1 MSEASKDVS
10 ARLGLGPEAGRATG
24 RSKWRV
30 WAGEHPYLAGGLALV
45 FALFVIWWLF
55 LRGPTPVEYV
65 SEPVVRGDLKVIVTA
80 TGTVEPETS
89 VTVGSEIS
97 GRIDKVFAD
106 FNDQVK
112 KDQVL
117 VEIDTTALRNTLA
130 KSEATLEES
139 RATVLQYQASR
150 IEAAAKWKRSKS
162 LAALNAVSQLDLD
175 MALAD
180 MKRAEANYAGGQA
193 RVKANEAQRAADEN
207 ALSKAVIRSPIDGVV
222 IERNIEPG
230 QTVAAT
236 FETPTLFTL
245 ADDLSHME
253 LQVNVDEADVGQV
266 RDGQSAS
273 FSVDAYPN
281 RRFQA
286 KIKKLHLAATTT
298 NNVVS
303 YVAVLSINNADLAL
317 RPGMTATA
325 EIVTAEKK
333 NVLLV
338 PNGATRFTPPTEKS
352 VATGVTAEGHVTKPV
367 WILKDGKPVSVALDL
382 GLTNGQQ
389 TEILGGDVAEGMTV
403 LTDVKSASKAGSQ

>member
-10 ARLGLGPEAGRATG
+10 ARLGLGPDAGRA
-24 RSKWRV
+24 KWRV
-30 WAGEHPYLAGGLALV
+30 WAGEHPYLAGGIALG

-55 LRGPTPVEYV
+55 LRGPAAPEYV

-97 GRIDKVFAD
+97 GRIDKVLAD

-117 VEIDTTALRNTLA
+117 AEIDTTALRNTLA
-130 KSEATLEES
+130 KSEATLDES

-150 IEAAAKWKRSKS
+150 IEAAAKWKRYKS
-162 LAALNAVSQLDLD
+162 LAAVDAVSKLELD

-193 RVKANEAQRAADEN
+193 RVKANEAQLAADQTS
-207 ALSKAVIRSPIDGVV
+207 LSKAVIRSPIDGVV
-222 IERNIEPG
+222 IERKIEPG

-245 ADDLSHME
+245 ADDLRHME

-266 RDGQSAS
+266 REGQSAS

-286 KIKKLHLAATTT
+286 VIKKLHLASTTT

-303 YVAVLSINNADLAL
+303 YVAVLSIDNGDLAL

-338 PNGATRFTPPTEKS
+338 PNGATRFTPADVKLGEN
-352 VATGVTAEGHVTKPV
+352 AVTTEGHVTKPV
-367 WILKDGKPVSVALDL
+367 WILKDGEPQSVALDL

-389 TEILGGDVAEGMTV
+389 TEVLSGDVTEGMSV
-403 LTDVKSASKAGSQ
+403 LTDIKVTSKEKGQ